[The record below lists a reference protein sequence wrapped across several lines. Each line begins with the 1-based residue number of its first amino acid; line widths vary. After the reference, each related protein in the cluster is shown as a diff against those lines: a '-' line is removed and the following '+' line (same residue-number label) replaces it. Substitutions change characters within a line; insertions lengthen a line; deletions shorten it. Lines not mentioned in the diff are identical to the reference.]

1 MPSLAEFKDMVY
13 SDKGKPIL
21 DLLHKCAE
29 YMRENCYHDK
39 TKELKVLFSDDDIMV
54 ELAMDCMKDYI
65 VTDDEL
71 EIYYDHDIRAEIQKF
86 DDCVQVVAAVMP
98 QMISQGL
105 ENLEYG
111 NV

>member
-1 MPSLAEFKDMVY
+1 MVY

-21 DLLHKCAE
+21 DMLHKCAE

-39 TKELKVLFSDDDIMV
+39 TKELKVLYSDDDIMV

-65 VTDDEL
+65 VTNEEL
-71 EIYYDHDIRAEIQKF
+71 ECYYDYDIRGEIEKF
-86 DDCVQVVAAVMP
+86 DDCVQIVAAVMP

-105 ENLEYG
+105 ENLQYG
-111 NV
+111 DVFY